1 MTARPFPRSWLALPL
16 VVALLAGCASEV
28 DLSSLR
34 REQRDL
40 ARRLADTRADV
51 ESLRVQLSRLRGQI
65 EDSSQRGRSSWTSG
79 APASDIEERLR
90 ALEAG
95 TARAPTDPAL
105 GELPPGSAPGTIP
118 PGSEFGGPAAVPPP
132 PPPPAPAET
141 GAPVSVESDVGRTDN
156 AEYRTGLAQY
166 QRGEH
171 QKAVQTLK
179 AAVNKNPKSESVPYA
194 QYWIGEAY
202 YSQGK
207 YNEAILAYNEIL
219 VGWPKSER
227 VPAALLRQASA
238 FAELGDK
245 IDARLILQ
253 KLIAEYPASPE
264 AARAKRQLLTLG
276 S

>member
-1 MTARPFPRSWLALPL
+1 MLPRRSHLAPAA
-16 VVALLAGCASEV
+16 VALLGVLGVGCASEA
-28 DLSSLR
+28 DLSSIR

-40 ARRLADTRADV
+40 ARKLADTRADV

-65 EDSSQRGRSSWTSG
+65 EDRRVRSSG
-79 APASDIEERLR
+79 DAASDIEERLR

-95 TARAPTDPAL
+95 TPR
-105 GELPPGSAPGTIP
+105 PGDGGIVSVQPGTVP
-118 PGSEFGGPAAVPPP
+118 PGSEFGTVPVQPPP
-132 PPPPAPAET
+132 PPPVAET
-141 GAPVSVESDVGRTDN
+141 GSPIPVEADLNRSDST
-156 AEYRTGLAQY
+156 EYRTGLTQV
-166 QRGEH
+166 QRGDN
-171 QKAVQTLK
+171 QKAVQTLRGF
-179 AAVNKNPKSESVPYA
+179 VNKNPKNESVPYA

-202 YSQGK
+202 YAQGK

-219 VGWPKSER
+219 VGFPKSER

-253 KLIAEYPASPE
+253 KLIAEHPQSPE
-264 AARAKRQLLTLG
+264 AARAKRQLASLG